1 MSGPPTD
8 EQGRALAAASSAY
21 VLWGVLPLFLKLL
34 AHLPVLEVTAHRA
47 LWTAPAAAAAAA
59 VMGGLAQLK
68 VDRAA
73 LARLVLAAGLIG
85 ANWLIYV
92 WAVANARIVEA
103 SLGYFLL
110 PLLNVAIGVL
120 AFGERLTRAQWLA
133 VGLAAA
139 GVLNM
144 AVGVGVIPWVALG
157 LAFSFGLY
165 GVVKKTVPV
174 TAPAGLFWEA
184 ALLAVPAVMLLGWV
198 GAAGGAPFGTGRWDW
213 ALLLLTGPISAI
225 PLMLFA
231 YGARR
236 LPLTALG
243 LLQYL
248 APTLQFAIG
257 LSFGEPFT
265 LGHAVT
271 FGLIWAGLA
280 LYTWSGARARR
291 VAADAAVR

>member
-1 MSGPPTD
+1 VSGPAPD
-8 EQGRALAAASSAY
+8 EQGRALASAASAY

-34 AHLPVLEVTAHRA
+34 AHLPPLEVTAHRA

-59 VMGGLAQLK
+59 AMGGLAQLK
-68 VDRAA
+68 VDRAV
-73 LARLVLAAGLIG
+73 LVRLMLAAGLIG
-85 ANWLIYV
+85 INWLIYV
-92 WAVANARIVEA
+92 WAVANERIVEA

-110 PLLNVAIGVL
+110 PLLNVAIGVA
-120 AFGERLTRAQWLA
+120 AFGERLTGAQWIA

-157 LAFSFGLY
+157 LALSFGLY

-184 ALLAVPAVMLLGWV
+184 ALLSVPAAGLMIWV
-198 GAAGGAPFGTGRWDW
+198 GASGGAPFGTGQWDW

-248 APTLQFAIG
+248 APTLQFVIG

-291 VAADAAVR
+291 AAADKAVR

>member
-1 MSGPPTD
+1 MSGPSAQ
-8 EQGRALAAASSAY
+8 ERGRALAAASSAY
-21 VLWGVLPLFLKLL
+21 ILWGVLPLFLKLL
-34 AHLPVLEVTAHRA
+34 SHLPPLEVTAHRA
-47 LWTAPAAAAAAA
+47 LWTAPAAALAAAA
-59 VMGGLAQLK
+59 MGGLAQLRI
-68 VDRAA
+68 DRTA
-73 LARLVLAAGLIG
+73 LVRLILAAVLIG

-110 PLLNVAIGVL
+110 PLLNVAIGVA
-120 AFGERLTRAQWLA
+120 AFRERLTTLQWIA
-133 VGLAAA
+133 VALAAA

-144 AVGVGVIPWVALG
+144 AIGVGVIPWVALG

-165 GVVKKTVPV
+165 GVVKKTLPV
-174 TAPAGLFWEA
+174 SAPTGLFWEA
-184 ALLAVPAVMLLGWV
+184 ALLSIPAAGLVVWV
-198 GAAGGAPFGTGRWDW
+198 GASGGAPFGTGTWDW
-213 ALLLLTGPISAI
+213 ALLLATGPISAI

-231 YGARR
+231 FGARR

-271 FGLIWAGLA
+271 FGLIWTGLA
-280 LYTWSGARARR
+280 LYTASGWRAQRR
-291 VAADAAVR
+291 GA

>member
-1 MSGPPTD
+1 MSAGPPQD
-8 EQGRALAAASSAY
+8 QGRALAAASSAY

-34 AHLPVLEVTAHRA
+34 AHLPPLEVTAHRA
-47 LWTAPAAAAAAA
+47 LWTAPAAALAAAA
-59 VMGGLAQLK
+59 IGGLAQLK

-73 LARLVLAAGLIG
+73 LMRLVLAAVLIG

-92 WAVANARIVEA
+92 WSVANERIVEA

-110 PLLNVAIGVL
+110 PLLNVAIGVA
-120 AFGERLTRAQWLA
+120 AFRERLTRAQWIA

-165 GVVKKTVPV
+165 GLVKKTVPV
-174 TAPAGLFWEA
+174 SAPAGLFWEA
-184 ALLAVPAVMLLGWV
+184 ALLSVPAAGLMIWIAGS
-198 GAAGGAPFGTGRWDW
+198 GGAPFGTAPFDW
-213 ALLLLTGPISAI
+213 ALLLATGPISAI

-248 APTLQFAIG
+248 APTLQFVIG

-265 LGHAVT
+265 PGHAVT

-280 LYTWSGARARR
+280 LYTVSGWRAQHRN
-291 VAADAAVR
+291 AAGDSR